1 LTAALLIALFVW
13 DEHQYDRSIPG
24 SDRIYRITTTTT
36 NNQGT
41 ADLADP
47 DSLKVGK
54 VIGVV
59 KDFNYKSLFDKVE
72 PAILQIYPQAA
83 FKVAVKLRTD
93 HITTTLSQI
102 NSIWNHYAPDYPLE
116 YKFLDQNFAQ
126 LYESEDKLQTLLWV
140 FTGIA
145 IFIGCLG
152 LFGLAAYTAE
162 TRRKEIGIRK
172 VLGASTE
179 GVLVLL
185 SKDFVRPVI
194 LSLLIASPITVVIM
208 SRWLQG
214 FAYQVAISWWMF
226 AIAGAVAIIIALAT
240 VFYQTFRAALANPV
254 RSLRSE

>member
-1 LTAALLIALFVW
+1 MGTDQDHAWIINETAVRELGF
-13 DEHQYDRSIPG
+13 
-24 SDRIYRITTTTT
+24 
-36 NNQGT
+36 GT
-41 ADLADP
+41 ARKALGQTLSWHPWDGNNP

-59 KDFNYKSLFDKVE
+59 KDFNYKSLYDKVE

-83 FKVAVKLRTD
+83 WKAAVKLSTANM
-93 HITTTLSQI
+93 TNTLSQI
-102 NSIWNHYAPDYPLE
+102 NGVWNHYAPDYPLE
-116 YKFLDQNFAQ
+116 YKFLDQNFAL

-152 LFGLAAYTAE
+152 LFGLAAYTGE

-172 VLGASTE
+172 VLGASSE

-185 SKDFVRPVI
+185 SKDFIRPVV
-194 LSLLIASPITVVIM
+194 LSLLIASPVTALIM
-208 SRWLQG
+208 GRWLQG
-214 FAYQVAISWWMF
+214 FAYRVAISWWMF
-226 AIAGAVAIIIALAT
+226 AIAGAVAIVIAVLT
-240 VFYQTFRAALANPV
+240 VFYQTLRAALANPV